1 MKKKMPELF
10 ATTSLSHR
18 YKTGVDTLS
27 GIDLRIED
35 GEFLVLAGRN
45 GSGKTLLVRH
55 LVGLSRPLSGSVTF
69 RGSPVESRLR
79 EVRKAVGFV
88 FQDTEAQILGQTVE
102 EDVAFGPSNMGLPAE
117 EIRLRTAEALCLT
130 GLSGSERRR
139 PETLSGGEKRRLAI
153 AGVLSMRP
161 ECLILDEPFAN
172 LDYESV
178 MEVTRI
184 CKELSHQGKTIL
196 MVTHELEKVLQLA
209 TRLIIL
215 DKGKKVYDG
224 RPTAPEPAFFT
235 THGLACPYDGFF
247 PWTIR
252 RGNP

>member
-1 MKKKMPELF
+1 MPELF
-10 ATTSLSHR
+10 RTISLTHR
-18 YKTGVDTLS
+18 YRTGSDALS
-27 GIDLRIED
+27 GIDLHIED

-55 LVGLSRPLSGSVTF
+55 LVGLSRPFSGSVMY
-69 RGSPVESRLR
+69 RGAPVESRLR

-102 EDVAFGPSNMGLPAE
+102 EDVAFGPSNLGLPLE
-117 EIRLRTAEALCLT
+117 EIRRRTAEALGLA

-139 PETLSGGEKRRLAI
+139 PETLSGGEKRRLAM
-153 AGVLSMRP
+153 AGVLAMRP

-184 CKELSHQGKTIL
+184 SKELSRQGKTIL
-196 MVTHELEKVLQLA
+196 IVTHELEKVLQMA

-215 DKGKKVYDG
+215 DEGKKVYDG
-224 RPTAPEPAFFT
+224 TPTAPEPAFFT
-235 THGLACPYDGFF
+235 THGLACPYEGSY

-252 RGNP
+252 RKDP

>member
-1 MKKKMPELF
+1 MPELF
-10 ATTSLSHR
+10 RTDSLTHR
-18 YKTGVDTLS
+18 YKTGMDTLS
-27 GIDLRIED
+27 AIDLRIVD
-35 GEFLVLAGRN
+35 GEFFVLAGRN

-55 LVGLSRPLSGSVTF
+55 LVGLARPFSGSVMF
-69 RGSPVESRLR
+69 RGAPVESRLR

-102 EDVAFGPSNMGLPAE
+102 EDVAFGPSNLGLPAE
-117 EIRLRTAEALCLT
+117 EIRLRTAEALGLA

-153 AGVLSMRP
+153 AGVLAMRP

-178 MEVTRI
+178 TEITRI
-184 CKELSHQGKTIL
+184 CQELSRQGTTIL
-196 MVTHELEKVLQLA
+196 IVTHELEKVLRLA
-209 TRLIIL
+209 TRLVIL
-215 DKGKKVYDG
+215 DEGKKVYDG

-235 THGLACPYDGFF
+235 KHGLACPYEGFF
-247 PWTIR
+247 PWTIT
-252 RGNP
+252 RGQE